1 MYGSQGMRGPTGESS
16 GKVGGYNVG
25 RLQNFTPEQQ
35 QLFSSLFSH
44 VSPGSYLSRLAGGD
58 EAAFAE
64 QEAPALR
71 QFGQLQGNI
80 ASRFSG
86 MGAGARRSSGFGHSI
101 NQAASSFAQ
110 DLQSRRQALQR
121 QALMDLLGISGEL
134 LGQRPEEQFLMR
146 PNQKRSF
153 GEQIIGTGLPIAGS
167 AIGAYFGGPAGAK
180 IGGSIGSAASQA
192 FLS

>member
-16 GKVGGYNVG
+16 GKIGGYNVG

-101 NQAASSFAQ
+101 NQAASGFAQ

-134 LGQRPEEQFLMR
+134 LGQRPEEKFLMR
-146 PNQKRSF
+146 PNQRQSF
-153 GEQIIGTGLPIAGS
+153 AQQILGGALPVAGAALGRFFGGLP
-167 AIGAYFGGPAGAK
+167 GAQL
-180 IGGSIGSAASQA
+180 GGSLGSSASQA